1 MRHVIVSRVTRGLTV
16 LFVVSAGL
24 FALVVSSRPAPVP
37 VSPADTSPPPASA
50 TVPAPDGRTAFA
62 DRCGGC
68 HDAADLAS
76 AVQTSRA
83 SVDTFLR
90 THGGAAPE
98 ERRPILDFLAS
109 R

>member
-24 FALVVSSRPAPVP
+24 FALIVSSRPAPVL
-37 VSPADTSPPPASA
+37 VSPAETSQPPASA
-50 TVPAPDGRTAFA
+50 TVPAPDGRMAFA

-68 HDAADLAS
+68 HDAADLTA
-76 AVQTSRA
+76 AVRA
-83 SVDTFLR
+83 RQAGIETFLR
-90 THGGAAPE
+90 THGGATPE
-98 ERRPILDFLAS
+98 ERRPILDFLAA